1 MMTVNVIAMNCKTKS
16 SFCVA
21 LVFKGGLVPIATI
34 INEKHRT
41 PPLIYYEKQKALF
54 SFSFLKHLVRRL

>member
-1 MMTVNVIAMNCKTKS
+1 M
-16 SFCVA
+16 
-21 LVFKGGLVPIATI
+21 ATI

-54 SFSFLKHLVRRL
+54 CFPFLKHLIRRL